1 MNEPPLQ
8 TPEQLRAEAFR
19 LLRQSLETEGRSSL
33 ELLKEAQQL
42 LRRGER
48 GHQTP
53 GIGDD
58 KAATEGTL
66 KRRGHN
72 AAYGRNQS
80 GKPRMDANE
89 RE

>member
-42 LRRGER
+42 LR
-48 GHQTP
+48 
-53 GIGDD
+53 
-58 KAATEGTL
+58 AASEAA
-66 KRRGHN
+66 RR
-72 AAYGRNQS
+72 
-80 GKPRMDANE
+80 PE
-89 RE
+89 